1 MIFVSAGICPS
12 NLRVYNVLS
21 SCISAPLSEARCSK
35 DSAICLYAVRHRRKA
50 YIPVCVSS
58 KAASML
64 LLAGKQNR
72 VLRTSKL
79 LPKVVKYMSITRYT
93 QLSLRMNIQNTVL
106 RTSKLRTMEL
116 KCITITRYTLTN

>member
-1 MIFVSAGICPS
+1 
-12 NLRVYNVLS
+12 
-21 SCISAPLSEARCSK
+21 
-35 DSAICLYAVRHRRKA
+35 
-50 YIPVCVSS
+50 
-58 KAASML
+58 ML

-93 QLSLRMNIQNTVL
+93 QLSLQMNIQNTVL

-116 KCITITRYTLTN
+116 KYMTITRYTLTN